1 MYIYLFLFVIKCI
14 LQLYYWFV
22 IHLQLFSPSLLP
34 IRKTGIV
41 ITVILIVFYPV
52 LQKANF

>member
-34 IRKTGIV
+34 IRKTVIAIIV
-41 ITVILIVFYPV
+41 TLIVFYPV
-52 LQKANF
+52 LQKTHF